1 MNFNDFEHGMDP
13 YMSETT
19 AEGGSVLDGIRG
31 EFTTQ
36 TWVLIPIGVAI
47 SVVAAF
53 FVNALR
59 LPIYLDALGT
69 LLIAVLI
76 GPWAAALTG
85 LFVNLVEGVLVNPT
99 FIPYTPLQVAFGL
112 AAGYMANRG
121 WFRTYGRIVGVGLV
135 VAFLSI
141 ALGAPITVTVF
152 GGVTGTGS
160 DAVTGFFLATGS
172 ELWGAV
178 IGQTIVV
185 EPVDK
190 VITAVLAAL
199 IAKRVPERY
208 RPSTAA
214 PVLDKAGRL
223 SERFRSL
230 RG

>member
-1 MNFNDFEHGMDP
+1 
-13 YMSETT
+13 MSETELERRST
-19 AEGGSVLDGIRG
+19 TGRIRA
-31 EFTTQ
+31 EFTTR
-36 TWVLIPIGVAI
+36 TWVLIPVGVAV

-69 LLIAVLI
+69 LLIAILV
-76 GPWAAALTG
+76 GPWAAAVTG

-112 AAGYMANRG
+112 AAGYLANRG
-121 WFRTYGRIVGVGLV
+121 WFRTYPGIVGVGLV
-135 VAFLSI
+135 VALISI
-141 ALGAPITVTVF
+141 VMGAPITVTVF

-190 VITAVLAAL
+190 VLTALLAAL
-199 IAKRVPERY
+199 LAARVPRRY
-208 RPSTAA
+208 RPPTAA
-214 PVLDKAGRL
+214 PVLDRVGGLSTRL
-223 SERFRSL
+223 RSML
-230 RG
+230 E

>member
-1 MNFNDFEHGMDP
+1 
-13 YMSETT
+13 MSETQSEQGGLF
-19 AEGGSVLDGIRG
+19 EGIQA

-36 TWVLIPIGVAI
+36 TWVLIPIGVAV

-53 FVNALR
+53 FVNALK
-59 LPIYLDALGT
+59 LPIYLDTLGT
-69 LLIAVLI
+69 LLIAILV

-99 FIPYTPLQVAFGL
+99 FIPYTPLQIAFGL
-112 AAGYMANRG
+112 AAGYLANRG
-121 WFRTYGRIVGVGLV
+121 WFRTYSRIVGVGLV
-135 VAFLSI
+135 VAVISI
-141 ALGAPITVTVF
+141 VMGAPITVYAF

-172 ELWGAV
+172 NLWSAV

-190 VITAVLAAL
+190 VLTAVLAAL
-199 IAKRVPERY
+199 IAKRVPTRY

-214 PVLDKAGRL
+214 PVLDKTGKL
-223 SERFRSL
+223 SAWLQSL
-230 RG
+230 RR